1 MDMLSNLWENLRDGV
16 LELLPLSPF
25 RPYIEQ
31 FQDLPYLG
39 VLNWFFPIKEALVVM
54 AAWLSVIALHYMYAA
69 ILRWLKILGD

>member
-1 MDMLSNLWENLRDGV
+1 MDTLTSLWDSLRDGI

-31 FQDLPYLG
+31 FSNLPYLG
-39 VLNWFFPIKEALVVM
+39 VLNWFFPIKEALAVM
-54 AAWLSVIALHYMYAA
+54 AAWLSVVALYYMYAA